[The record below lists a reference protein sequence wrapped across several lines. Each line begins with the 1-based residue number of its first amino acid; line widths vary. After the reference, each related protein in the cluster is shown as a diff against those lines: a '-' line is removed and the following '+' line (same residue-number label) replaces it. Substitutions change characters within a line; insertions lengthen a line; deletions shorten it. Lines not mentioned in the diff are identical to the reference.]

1 MGDDWGDGEM
11 VEYVSGKASD
21 AVGLGVSG
29 RFSETTPVAQ
39 EAARS
44 LVTCIGEARSGGDGA
59 KGFEMAKN
67 GMSDLGDDWES
78 RDEAVIKL
86 EGATGVNG
94 KNDD

>member
-44 LVTCIGEARSGGDGA
+44 LVTCKGKAGSGGDGA
-59 KGFEMAKN
+59 KGLETAKN
-67 GMSDLGDDWES
+67 DVSDLGDDLES
-78 RDEAVIKL
+78 RDKAVIKS
-86 EGATGVNG
+86 EGTTGVKG
-94 KNDD
+94 ENDD